1 MTKFQND
8 EYINNKKLNYIVV
21 ELLINNQC
29 GKIAFILKTI
39 NNYYIQNLF
48 CHLIY
53 YYIFFFFFF

>member
-29 GKIAFILKTI
+29 GKIAFILKTKTT
-39 NNYYIQNLF
+39 
-48 CHLIY
+48 IY
-53 YYIFFFFFF
+53 KIYFVI